1 MPIINVMEILKKIK
15 NNNNNNNNNNKNNKN
30 NNKNNNNISNN
41 IYTPSISIIDNYDTL
56 CSTPQ
61 NLKSNL
67 KKNLNIN
74 NQEFITSNILEID
87 WNTIIDIEIMDFGNS
102 VVCLLVTLSSDNLHF
117 NQVLIKS
124 TPTIAQE
131 CYASV
136 LQNILKLPIL
146 DLRLLEKNNE
156 FLEMSSNLLDFSK
169 DDQFLNDFI
178 KSEFEK
184 TFFLIME
191 FRQNG
196 KKFNELNHKEYFS
209 GYKGQ
214 EKFKQLGKIIAFDIF
229 CNNFCKTNIAGDDSS
244 IYFSNVIC
252 YETPNKNGWYFS
264 LINSNISCLNNSL
277 FTIGYRYHMNSLKL
291 LLFSIFQ
298 NPSTESFQIRMM
310 REHLLKKLNIKLPK
324 SSAVYI
330 QKGIAKGIKS
340 IVNYINYPLLEN
352 TKDKVKN
359 IVSCENYN
367 IWKKGIDSIHC
378 PFLLDVLNEIEIEIS
393 NRREKV
399 YFVKI

>member
-1 MPIINVMEILKKIK
+1 MKTFRDFKKKIK
-15 NNNNNNNNNNKNNKN
+15 NDNNNKNNS
-30 NNKNNNNISNN
+30 SNN
-41 IYTPSISIIDNYDTL
+41 IYTPSISIIDNIDTL
-56 CSTPQ
+56 ESTPQ
-61 NLKSNL
+61 IMKSNS
-67 KKNLNIN
+67 KKNLILN
-74 NQEFITSNILEID
+74 NQEFFVQSNILEID
-87 WNTIIDIEIMDFGNS
+87 WNTIIDIEIIDFGNS
-102 VVCLLVTLSSDNLHF
+102 VVCLLVTFSSDNLHF
-117 NQVLIKS
+117 NQILIKS

-146 DLRLLEKNNE
+146 DIRLLEKNNE
-156 FLEMSSNLLDFSK
+156 FIEMSSNLLDHSK
-169 DDQFLNDFI
+169 DDQLLNDFI
-178 KSEFEK
+178 KSELEK

-191 FRQNG
+191 YKPNG
-196 KKFNELNHKEYFS
+196 KRFNELNHKDYFS

-229 CNNFCKTNIAGDDSS
+229 CNNFCKTNIPGDDSS
-244 IYFSNVIC
+244 IYFSNIIC

-359 IVSCENYN
+359 IVSCDNNN

-378 PFLLDVLNEIEIEIS
+378 PFLLDVLNEIEIEIL